1 MGHRGMRA
9 TGGTRD
15 AGGEAFGSGHLK
27 RCLGSR
33 VDLPSCAP
41 PGAFGTPG
49 LRKEVSLREAAAG
62 GVGGAGG
69 GEIFFFPRVRMFGL
83 LPGTHRL
90 LYGPVRSRPD
100 RTGHDWVGRDLTLTM
115 GRIRVFGRERRL
127 SGRRVRTA
135 GYAPRCRGAP
145 RCVGPEP

>member
-33 VDLPSCAP
+33 GDLPFCAP

-69 GEIFFFPRVRMFGL
+69 GEIFFPPVFVCSVCCRVRTNCCRVRTDCFM
-83 LPGTHRL
+83 
-90 LYGPVRSRPD
+90 GPCAVD
-100 RTGHDWVGRDLTLTM
+100 RTGPDTTG
-115 GRIRVFGRERRL
+115 
-127 SGRRVRTA
+127 
-135 GYAPRCRGAP
+135 
-145 RCVGPEP
+145 